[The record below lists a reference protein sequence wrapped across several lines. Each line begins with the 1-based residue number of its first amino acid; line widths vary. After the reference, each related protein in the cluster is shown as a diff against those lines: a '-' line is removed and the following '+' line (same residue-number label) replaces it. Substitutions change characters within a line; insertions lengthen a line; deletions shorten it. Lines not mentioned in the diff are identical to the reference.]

1 LLPFN
6 PQACWDWWS
15 YVDHE
20 DSYVTKSGSQIRT
33 IKAMLDALT
42 ARAVPAPA
50 PAVAP
55 TSLTVI
61 DASDTGADLAW
72 TPQAGT
78 TVYRVRRA
86 GADGQFAPLGDVAG
100 ASFADSGL
108 TPQTAYRWRISAV
121 ANGIEDTAF
130 IEAAA
135 VTRAVPPPCENP
147 GSCAIGK

>member
-1 LLPFN
+1 
-6 PQACWDWWS
+6 
-15 YVDHE
+15 
-20 DSYVTKSGSQIRT
+20 
-33 IKAMLDALT
+33 M
-42 ARAVPAPA
+42 
-50 PAVAP
+50 
-55 TSLTVI
+55 VI

-72 TPQAGT
+72 APRAGT

-100 ASFADSGL
+100 PSFADSGL

-121 ANGIEDTAF
+121 ANGIEDPAF

-135 VTRAVPPPCENP
+135 ITRAVPLPCENP

>member
-42 ARAVPAPA
+42 AHAVPAPA

-86 GADGQFAPLGDVAG
+86 GADGQFAPLRCGRCQFRRFRPDA
-100 ASFADSGL
+100 
-108 TPQTAYRWRISAV
+108 
-121 ANGIEDTAF
+121 ANRLSLAHLG
-130 IEAAA
+130 
-135 VTRAVPPPCENP
+135 RCERN
-147 GSCAIGK
+147 